1 MFPSPPEVTGVSY
14 SSAMNEKASHDVFPS
29 PHEVAE
35 VSNVCEIWAYA
46 ESMAF
51 PSPLEVTEVS
61 YVLNWTER
69 RKILWVSV
77 PSRGDWGFLR
87 PQTKLVLVGDE
98 EFPSPL
104 EVTGVSNP
112 ISCIGSSHQTTRSS
126 LTSQLKLILI
136 IPWRQQNLKIKRI
149 ISLPATQRQYRD

>member
-1 MFPSPPEVTGVSY
+1 
-14 SSAMNEKASHDVFPS
+14 MNEKASHDVFPS

-69 RKILWVSV
+69 RKIL
-77 PSRGDWGFLR
+77 
-87 PQTKLVLVGDE
+87 
-98 EFPSPL
+98 
-104 EVTGVSNP
+104 
-112 ISCIGSSHQTTRSS
+112 
-126 LTSQLKLILI
+126 
-136 IPWRQQNLKIKRI
+136 
-149 ISLPATQRQYRD
+149 